1 MTEDRAGILIAGHPD
16 EAARMRAALLRDGP
30 HPVWLL
36 GEAYDPARITCL
48 LAYEPP
54 AGLMA
59 SLPNLS
65 LVHGTGAGVDALLA
79 APDLPAHLPMGRV
92 VAPELSRMMV
102 HHVLAVVLR
111 HLRRGETYAAQ
122 QRGAAWTRHP
132 PRDIDAFVVV
142 VLGTGAMGGAVLAAL
157 AALGIP
163 ARGWNRASGPLAETL
178 LGAMAAVL
186 LLPATP
192 ATRGVLGA
200 AELAALADDALVIAA
215 GRGGQ
220 VEEAALLRELDAGR
234 LSAALD
240 VFDAEPLPAAHP
252 FWAHP
257 RVQVTPHIAAAPQ
270 PDAVARCVLESMAR
284 VARGEAPLHPVD
296 ATRGY

>member
-1 MTEDRAGILIAGHPD
+1 
-16 EAARMRAALLRDGP
+16 MRAALLRAGP

-36 GEAYDPARITCL
+36 GEAYDPAHITCL
-48 LAYEPP
+48 IAYKPP
-54 AGLMA
+54 PGLMA
-59 SLPNLS
+59 SLPHLS
-65 LVHGTGAGVDALLA
+65 LIHGTGAGVDALLA
-79 APDLPAHLPMGRV
+79 APDLPAHVPMGRV

-102 HHVLAVVLR
+102 HHVLAALLR

-122 QRGAAWTRHP
+122 QGAAAWTRHP
-132 PRDIDAFVVV
+132 PREIDAFRVV

-163 ARGWNRASGPLAETL
+163 AQGWNRAAGPLAEAL
-178 LGAMAAVL
+178 RGAMAAVV
-186 LLPATP
+186 LLPSTP
-192 ATRGVLGA
+192 ATRGVVGA
-200 AELAALADDALVIAA
+200 AELAALADDALVVAA

-220 VEEAALLRELDAGR
+220 VDETALLRELDAGR

-240 VFDAEPLPAAHP
+240 VFDAEPLPPAHR

-257 RVQVTPHIAAAPQ
+257 HAQVTPHIAAAPH

-296 ATRGY
+296 RARGY

>member
-1 MTEDRAGILIAGHPD
+1 
-16 EAARMRAALLRDGP
+16 MRDALLRAGP

-36 GEAYDPARITCL
+36 GEAYDPTHITCL
-48 LAYEPP
+48 IAYKPP

-79 APDLPAHLPMGRV
+79 APDLPAHVPMGRV
-92 VAPELSRMMV
+92 VAPELSGMMV
-102 HHVLAVVLR
+102 HHVLAAVLR
-111 HLRRGETYAAQ
+111 HVRRGETYAAQ
-122 QRGAAWTRHP
+122 QREARWTRHP
-132 PRDIDAFVVV
+132 PRDIAAFRVV

-157 AALGIP
+157 GALGIP
-163 ARGWNRASGPLAETL
+163 AQGWNRAAGPLTDAL
-178 LGAMAAVL
+178 RGAMAAVV

-240 VFDAEPLPAAHP
+240 VFDAEPLPPDHT
-252 FWAHP
+252 FWRHP
-257 RVQVTPHIAAAPQ
+257 RAQVTPHIAAAPH

-296 ATRGY
+296 RARGY

>member
-1 MTEDRAGILIAGHPD
+1 
-16 EAARMRAALLRDGP
+16 MRDALLRAGP

-36 GEAYDPARITCL
+36 GEAYDPADVTCL
-48 LAYEPP
+48 IAYKPP
-54 AGLMA
+54 PGLMA

-65 LVHGTGAGVDALLA
+65 LIHGTGAGVDALLA

-102 HHVLAVVLR
+102 HHVLAALLL

-122 QRGAAWTRHP
+122 QRDAAWTRHP
-132 PRDIDAFVVV
+132 PRDIDGFRVV

-163 ARGWNRASGPLAETL
+163 AQGWNRAAGTLADAL
-178 LGAMAAVL
+178 RNAMAAVV

-220 VEEAALLRELDAGR
+220 VEEEALLRELDAGR

-240 VFDAEPLPAAHP
+240 VFDTEPLPAAHP
-252 FWAHP
+252 FWAHR
-257 RVQVTPHIAAAPQ
+257 RVRLTPHIAAAPH
-270 PDAVARCVLESMAR
+270 PDAAARCVLESMTR
-284 VARGEAPLHPVD
+284 VARGEPPLYPVD
-296 ATRGY
+296 PARGY